1 MKKSLYHIQ
10 QEYQLVLSELDELD
24 GEVTPELEQRLMIAE
39 HELQEKGANYAL
51 VIHDYTSRIDA
62 IDTQIERLENLKSS
76 YKSKS
81 EVLKSNIKNAM
92 LHFGLDKI
100 EHDLVKLSFR
110 KSESVEVENQDLI
123 PKEFIKEKISYSPD
137 KTAIKEAIK
146 GGQDVQGC
154 KLVTN
159 YNLQVK

>member
-39 HELQEKGANYAL
+39 HEMQEKSSNYAL

-62 IDTQIERLENLKSS
+62 IDAQIERLEKLKSS

-92 LHFGLDKI
+92 LHFGIDKI

-137 KTAIKEAIK
+137 KTAIKEAIEN
-146 GGQDVQGC
+146 GMEVPGAEIVENQSLYVR
-154 KLVTN
+154 
-159 YNLQVK
+159 